1 MVVIVLGVGGYFG
14 YKKYQEWLEEE
25 RIRNAIVKIEYINPL
40 EVEFNTNVKLSDL
53 MTSINGKLID
63 DFTINTSKVGNIE
76 INYKYINEE
85 EITVPQ
91 KININVV
98 DKIPPVV
105 WLNDSYT
112 VKVGNTKRLEDAIMC
127 VDNYDDNPKCNVV
140 GEYDFNKVGSYNL
153 IYEAN
158 DFSGNITKK
167 NFVLKVVNSINT
179 SNNSSI
185 TSIPFKSLYNE
196 YKNDKTTIGIDVSKW
211 QGEIDFQKVK
221 NEGVEFV
228 FIKLGGQNGLDGEYY
243 LDPKFE
249 RNIKGFMEVGIP
261 IGLYFYAYS
270 NSIEK
275 GIKDAKWVIDQIK
288 NYDIELPIA
297 FDWENWSQFNNFHI
311 SMNTL
316 TKTFEAFA
324 NTLKENGYDS
334 MLYSSKNYL
343 ENIWMRTN
351 YPIWLAHYTSKTNY
365 SGEFKCWQRTSSAR
379 ISGII
384 GNTVDF
390 DICYN

>member
-1 MVVIVLGVGGYFG
+1 
-14 YKKYQEWLEEE
+14 
-25 RIRNAIVKIEYINPL
+25 
-40 EVEFNTNVKLSDL
+40 